1 MTSIRS
7 APARG
12 YYCSNRKMKC
22 ELIAGEGL
30 GLVMLGFSGRASCG
44 PQTHT
49 RAYAVVTMTP
59 KRTQSIVDSFSSIN
73 ARPRVLEDRI
83 LLQRTCHTY
92 HMQMPCASSA
102 FHGGVP
108 LYTPNSNSRLGMRN
122 AFCTHALECGQVWA
136 TRLPEYSGT
145 SGYHHQQPLGLFV
158 CRANFKVD
166 HISHLL
172 CVCALERER
181 GVQYHNTPGFDS
193 HATGEECGDG
203 ADNT

>member
-1 MTSIRS
+1 MF
-7 APARG
+7 
-12 YYCSNRKMKC
+12 
-22 ELIAGEGL
+22 
-30 GLVMLGFSGRASCG
+30 GFSGRASCG

-92 HMQMPCASSA
+92 HMQMPSASSA

-122 AFCTHALECGQVWA
+122 AFWHMRSSVDKCGPRVCLNIPEQVDIIINSPSVYLCVA
-136 TRLPEYSGT
+136 PILKLTT
-145 SGYHHQQPLGLFV
+145 F
-158 CRANFKVD
+158 
-166 HISHLL
+166 HIC
-172 CVCALERER
+172 CVCAHSRER
-181 GVQYHNTPGFDS
+181 GVCSITIPPVSIRMRPGRS
-193 HATGEECGDG
+193 AVTGLTILEIRHQ
-203 ADNT
+203 TV